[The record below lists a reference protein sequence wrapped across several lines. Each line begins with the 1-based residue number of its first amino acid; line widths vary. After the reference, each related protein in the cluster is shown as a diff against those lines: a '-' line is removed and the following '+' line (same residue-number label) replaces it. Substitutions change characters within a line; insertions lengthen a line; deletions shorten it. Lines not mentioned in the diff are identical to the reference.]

1 VDKRERDH
9 WGADEFGPYISIKGL
24 DNLTQTV
31 AKGVRHEGDSYH
43 EREIRWVI
51 WGADIGKGLG

>member
-1 VDKRERDH
+1 MSV
-9 WGADEFGPYISIKGL
+9 KGL
-24 DNLTQTV
+24 GILTQTV